1 MAVNKTKGIVLRK
14 VDYSETSIVLK
25 VLTPT
30 EGVKSFIFQGAKRK
44 KKKGN
49 IISPLAILSI
59 EYYQRGDSD
68 LAKISTVEPEILY
81 KTIPFDPYKSSII
94 FFMNEVLNN
103 TLREN
108 ENSEGLY
115 DFLVNIL
122 QVLDLSDHIS
132 NFPIKFLYRLTKYLG
147 FFPHE
152 VENPVYLD
160 LRECSYTK
168 YEPSHG
174 EYLSKRNSLL
184 LLRFSGMKFDGK
196 SDPEIDLNTRREL
209 VYDILKYYHVV
220 FENFKPIQSLSVL
233 EATFHD

>member
-1 MAVNKTKGIVLRK
+1 MAVNKTNGIVLRK

-25 VLTPT
+25 VLTPSN
-30 EGVKSFIFQGAKRK
+30 GVKSFIFQGAKRK

-68 LAKISTVEPEILY
+68 LAKISTVEPETLY
-81 KTIPFDPYKSSII
+81 KTIPFDPYKSSIV

-122 QVLDLSDHIS
+122 QVLDLSEHIA

-152 VENPVYLD
+152 VKNPVYLD

-168 YEPSHG
+168 YEPNHS
-174 EYLSKRNSLL
+174 EYLSKQNSLL

-196 SDPEIDLNTRREL
+196 NDPEIDLNTRRKL
-209 VYDILKYYHVV
+209 VYDILKYYNVV
-220 FENFKPIQSLSVL
+220 FEDFKPIKSLSVL

>member
-30 EGVKSFIFQGAKRK
+30 EGIKSFIFQGAKRK

-68 LAKISTVEPEILY
+68 LAKISGVEPDILY
-81 KTIPFDPYKSSII
+81 KTIPFDPYKSSIV

-147 FFPHE
+147 FYPHE

-160 LRECSYTK
+160 LQECSYTK
-168 YEPSHG
+168 YEPNHG
-174 EYLSKRNSLL
+174 AYLSKRNSLL

-196 SDPEIDLNTRREL
+196 NDPEIDLNTRREL

>member
-1 MAVNKTKGIVLRK
+1 MATGKTHGIVLRK

-25 VLTPT
+25 VLTPE

-49 IISPLAILSI
+49 IISPLALIAI
-59 EYYQRGDSD
+59 EYYQRNDSD
-68 LAKISTVEPEILY
+68 LAKISSIEPLVIY
-81 KTIPFDPYKSSII
+81 KTIPFDPYKSSIV

-103 TLREN
+103 TIQDN
-108 ENSEGLY
+108 QNDNALY

-122 QVLDLSDHIS
+122 QVLDLSDSIA

-147 FFPHE
+147 FYPNE
-152 VENPVYLD
+152 VEDPVFLD

-168 YEPSHG
+168 YEPNHG
-174 EYLSKRNSLL
+174 AFLSKRNSLL
-184 LLRFSGMKFDGK
+184 LLQFSGMNFDGK
-196 SDPEIDLNTRREL
+196 NDPEISLITRREL
-209 VYDILKYYHVV
+209 VYDLLKYYHVI
-220 FENFKPIQSLSVL
+220 FENFKPIQSLDVL